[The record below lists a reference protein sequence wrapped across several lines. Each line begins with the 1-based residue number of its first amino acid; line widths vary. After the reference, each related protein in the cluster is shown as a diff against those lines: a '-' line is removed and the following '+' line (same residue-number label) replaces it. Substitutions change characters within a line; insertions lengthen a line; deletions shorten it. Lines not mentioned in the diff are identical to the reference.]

1 MIHRLWRG
9 KKWRGVY
16 APAGVLIGCGVLAA
30 VGVAGAAEQAE
41 TKTIGV
47 REDAPQQR
55 FFDPANPDPEGDP
68 PVVAI
73 DTGDT
78 IKWDFT
84 GATQPHNAAEDDSQ
98 PQPDAD
104 PTWPGYATPYSF
116 VSLTTSRTFN
126 YPGDYKFYCQAH
138 PQMTGTIKVTGDPV
152 EPTPTPPPGG
162 APPPPPPAGPHPDA
176 DGEPLRDPHPDP
188 HPDACAGRPHVDAA
202 AHRERQRRHRRAG
215 PHGRQGQEPAPRRA
229 RHVQALRARRGD
241 AAREEALRQGRPHGQ
256 RAGAAGHPD
265 RHRAQLPPQAR
276 PLHGRAAGP
285 RRVRQSLD
293 AAARGLPDPP
303 LSDGAHES
311 VPPARRRVVAP

>member
-152 EPTPTPPPGG
+152 EPTPIPTPSASPTPTPTASPSATPTPTPTPTPAPDDHTSTPPPTASASGDTAAPALTGVKVKSLRRG
-162 APPPPPPAGPHPDA
+162 ARVTFK
-176 DGEPLRDPHPDP
+176 LS
-188 HPDACAGRPHVDAA
+188 
-202 AHRERQRRHRRAG
+202 
-215 PHGRQGQEPAPRRA
+215 EPAA
-229 RHVQALRARRGD
+229 VTLRVKKRSGKVVRTVGV
-241 AAREEALRQGRPHGQ
+241 QGRPGI
-256 RAGAAGHPD
+256 RTVTVRSSRLKRG
-265 RHRAQLPPQAR
+265 RYTVELQAR
-276 PLHGRAAGP
+276 DASGNRSTLLRAAFRI
-285 RRVRQSLD
+285 RR
-293 AAARGLPDPP
+293 
-303 LSDGAHES
+303 
-311 VPPARRRVVAP
+311 